1 MSPAPSLKLYRNR
14 SGRSG
19 VRAYAIG
26 EGFILVRFTH
36 DGTYEYTNA
45 KPGRMH
51 VRNMQRLA
59 EAGVGLSTYISRFVR
74 DNYARKLD

>member
-1 MSPAPSLKLYRNR
+1 MPTMKPYRNR

-19 VRAYAIG
+19 VSAYAVG
-26 EGFILVRFTH
+26 KGVILVRFTH
-36 DGTYEYTNA
+36 DGTYEYTDA

-51 VRNMQRLA
+51 VRNMQMLA

-74 DNYARKLD
+74 DSYARKLD